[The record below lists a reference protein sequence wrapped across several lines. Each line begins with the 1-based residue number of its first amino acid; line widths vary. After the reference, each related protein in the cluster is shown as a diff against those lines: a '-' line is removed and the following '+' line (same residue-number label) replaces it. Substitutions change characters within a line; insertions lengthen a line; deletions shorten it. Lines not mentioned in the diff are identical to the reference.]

1 MRTRPARSPVAR
13 YSPCSCVCVCM
24 RKCEHILRD
33 LPSRDTPP
41 VRVCVR
47 CVLVCVYVCVPTRTR
62 PARSPVARYS
72 PCSCWCVCVCVC
84 VCVCMC
90 VRARA
95 CVCVCVRACVC
106 VRMCVS
112 VRVCMCVCIY
122 PLVELDRGNNIAVN
136 KAFLS
141 RLGV

>member
-1 MRTRPARSPVAR
+1 MMGEVRFVGI
-13 YSPCSCVCVCM
+13 
-24 RKCEHILRD
+24 CEHVPRD

-47 CVLVCVYVCVPTRTR
+47 CVLVCVCVCVPTRTR

-72 PCSCWCVCVCVC
+72 PCSSWCVCVCL
-84 VCVCMC
+84 C
-90 VRARA
+90 VR
-95 CVCVCVRACVC
+95 VCVCVRMC

-122 PLVELDRGNNIAVN
+122 LLVELDRGNNIAVN